1 MAKMTK
7 AQRTAILD
15 AHNYPGQKLRGL
27 IMANKRTVAVLKRE
41 GWATRWIDDESAWL
55 TTAGL
60 LAAGVDMHADAA
72 AENEMRDAAAAQATP
87 AYRRFCEATR
97 QGGSYRDAL
106 DILHAEARREDSR
119 RRVAAAVQGHPEAL
133 EGTLG
138 GPEMVLAVLPLAIE
152 QAHGEALAEN
162 EDRAHER
169 VADLGVHT
177 PAASAEI
184 AQAYANLER
193 AREMLGEADDRSGGW
208 GQPDGM
214 LSCGDGEI

>member
-15 AHNYPGQKLRGL
+15 AHNYPGGKLRGL

-106 DILHAEARREDSR
+106 NILHAEARREGKR
-119 RRVAAAVQGHPEAL
+119 RVVAAARQGHPEAL
-133 EGTLG
+133 ND
-138 GPEMVLAVLPLAIE
+138 MILAVLPLAIE
-152 QAHGEALAEN
+152 QAHDEALAEN

-177 PAASAEI
+177 PATSAEI